1 MTRSGPPARDP
12 IPIEA
17 IPLIKA
23 HLWEN
28 RRNAAL
34 FIIGLNTGLRAC
46 DLAKLQLGDF
56 MDEDHCFR
64 EQIRIKQQKTKN
76 FVTPAINGAIK
87 DAITRWLEDNP
98 AKLDAYLFYTTV
110 RGHQRNYSKPI
121 TSGHIT
127 VLVNQWCDAIGL
139 KGNFGAHS
147 LRKTRGMTIYK
158 AASES
163 VGASQALL
171 ITARTLGHSSI
182 ANTMEYLGINMAEV
196 ADWQNKVEL

>member
-1 MTRSGPPARDP
+1 
-12 IPIEA
+12 
-17 IPLIKA
+17 
-23 HLWEN
+23 
-28 RRNAAL
+28 
-34 FIIGLNTGLRAC
+34 
-46 DLAKLQLGDF
+46 
-56 MDEDHCFR
+56 
-64 EQIRIKQQKTKN
+64 
-76 FVTPAINGAIK
+76 
-87 DAITRWLEDNP
+87 
-98 AKLDAYLFYTTV
+98 
-110 RGHQRNYSKPI
+110 
-121 TSGHIT
+121 